1 MKTNPAISY
10 VIAILIVIAIAEVMP
25 EAVNAVLILIL
36 IGILLMR
43 FPAFAGLINSIGVL
57 GKT

>member
-1 MKTNPAISY
+1 MSTITKIIIAFLV
-10 VIAILIVIAIAEVMP
+10 VIALAEVMP

-43 FPAFAGLINSIGVL
+43 WPAFAELASTIGSIGQ
-57 GKT
+57 